1 MKAALFYYE
10 IDIFSIYLREQY
22 EVCRVMYTFW
32 SSYVPTF
39 CILLMV
45 IARGWGILGSWQCVN
60 YRTGRSSGLHVHPSS
75 KSCLLPLANSQPF
88 FKVSSATQSQSTLF
102 YSHRTATDLYMTLST
117 NIFTFVLLVSLMYQ
131 TTSCNRVETVSDISL
146 LSPLSNSGSGINERF
161 SNCETK

>member
-10 IDIFSIYLREQY
+10 IDIFNIYLREQY

-88 FKVSSATQSQSTLF
+88 FKVSSATQSQSTL
-102 YSHRTATDLYMTLST
+102 
-117 NIFTFVLLVSLMYQ
+117 
-131 TTSCNRVETVSDISL
+131 L
-146 LSPLSNSGSGINERF
+146 LSPHCHRLVHVSIHKYFYLCFACQSHVLDYKLQQSRD
-161 SNCETK
+161 CV

>member
-1 MKAALFYYE
+1 MFGAYENSIFINIIHAKKSGILKCKKFFLSFKKTNKSFLSALMEIKQMKAALFYYE
-10 IDIFSIYLREQY
+10 IDIFNIYLREQY

-75 KSCLLPLANSQPF
+75 KSCLLPLANS
-88 FKVSSATQSQSTLF
+88 
-102 YSHRTATDLYMTLST
+102 
-117 NIFTFVLLVSLMYQ
+117 
-131 TTSCNRVETVSDISL
+131 
-146 LSPLSNSGSGINERF
+146 
-161 SNCETK
+161 